1 MAVAYCCMLIV
12 ILLPY
17 GWVYVAKFGRSEDG
31 RRQRYDNRSPRIQQ
45 AQLQG
50 LPARALWAQ
59 NNAFES
65 HPAFLAAVLAAIQT
79 GVPAEQVNVAAVVYV
94 VSRVLHGIFYLANR
108 ASARST
114 VWALGVVVVAGLLL
128 QAVRYSH

>member
-17 GWVYVAKFGRSEDG
+17 GWVYLAKFGRGPDG
-31 RRQRYDNRSPRIQQ
+31 HRQRFDNRAPRLQQ

-65 HPAFLAAVLAAIQT
+65 HPAFLAAVLAAIQA
-79 GVPAEQVNVAAVVYV
+79 GVPSEQVNIAAIAYTVT
-94 VSRVLHGIFYLANR
+94 RLLHGVFYLANQ

-114 VWALGVVVVAGLLL
+114 VWALGLVIVAGLFL
-128 QAVRYSH
+128 QAVRYTR